1 MSEDITRQWIR
12 ISFANAMSVGFVVAI
27 AAAYF
32 VAHLCSGSLQELV
45 KDSCEPFT
53 VDWLPRGLAQDRFWF
68 TLVGAAYGGSVVM
81 LVRGAGRVRTLS
93 DAVAFLVRH
102 WYGLLIVLAW
112 SIASCW
118 LFIEAWRE

>member
-1 MSEDITRQWIR
+1 MCEEITRQRPR
-12 ISFANAMSVGFVVAI
+12 ISFAVAVSVAFVVAI
-27 AAAYF
+27 AMAYF
-32 VAHLCSGSLQELV
+32 VAHVCSKSVQELV

-53 VDWLPRGLAQDRFWF
+53 VDWLPRGVAQDRFWF

-81 LVRGAGRVRTLS
+81 LVRGAGRVRTLR
-93 DAVAFLVRH
+93 DAAAFLVRH

-112 SIASCW
+112 SIASCC